1 MRLNDCLIKCFT
13 KRMRY
18 KVINDNYYHFVFQG
32 YRVEM
37 IIEKSYYIICI
48 CKGISP
54 RKTNSIYN
62 CNDNIIYISDNKGC
76 EYIYNEVLYNS
87 FIKKFDNFANSH
99 NKWLKKDG
107 GKK

>member
-37 IIEKSYYIICI
+37 IIEKSYCALPG
-48 CKGISP
+48 KMDTKKLQ
-54 RKTNSIYN
+54 KT
-62 CNDNIIYISDNKGC
+62 K
-76 EYIYNEVLYNS
+76 
-87 FIKKFDNFANSH
+87 
-99 NKWLKKDG
+99 
-107 GKK
+107 